1 MTGGS
6 APAIGPRRTA
16 SLFDVHHRAF
26 TIGVVAVMTMFAFE
40 GVGVATAMPVVAASL
55 DGLDAYAWAF
65 SGYVVASLVG
75 MVLAGE
81 WCDARGPREPLIAG
95 VAFFGLGA
103 LVCGAA
109 WSMPALV
116 VGRFVEGFGGGI
128 GIVAVY
134 VVLGRA
140 FDDVLRPKAFALL
153 SSAWVLPSIVGPFVA
168 GALTQHVS
176 WRAVFWL
183 VIPFV
188 IPPMVLLVPRLGRL
202 GGGSDHRLDEGDV
215 ADRSYARRR
224 VRLAVVAA
232 AGLAL
237 LQEAGTRL
245 GRAGLVLLLAGAAL
259 LVPSLRRLLPAGAWR
274 FRRGLPSV
282 VMLRGVMAGAFFAGE
297 TFVPL
302 GLQTLRGLDPAHA
315 GLILT
320 AGALG
325 WAGGSFLQ
333 GRMHL
338 RWGPV
343 RLMRLGSSWC
353 VLGLATLP
361 LCLVQ
366 SLPPYVAALSWIVGA
381 AGMGL
386 CFGTLG
392 NQTLS
397 LSEPADQGENSAALQ
412 ICDSVGSVLLI
423 GLAGAIYSAA
433 LVAGP
438 VGPATFTVIW
448 LTMAAVMVVA
458 VITSGRVVPGPAR
471 SLAAAGA

>member
-1 MTGGS
+1 M
-6 APAIGPRRTA
+6 
-16 SLFDVHHRAF
+16 V
-26 TIGVVAVMTMFAFE
+26 
-40 GVGVATAMPVVAASL
+40 
-55 DGLDAYAWAF
+55 DA
-65 SGYVVASLVG
+65 
-75 MVLAGE
+75 
-81 WCDARGPREPLIAG
+81 
-95 VAFFGLGA
+95 GA
-103 LVCGAA
+103 
-109 WSMPALV
+109 V

-168 GALTQHVS
+168 GALAQHVS

-245 GRAGLVLLLAGAAL
+245 GRAGLVLVLAGAAL

-353 VLGLATLP
+353 VVGLATLP
-361 LCLVQ
+361 LCLRG
-366 SLPPYVAALSWIVGA
+366 VAAAVRRRAVLDRGRRA
-381 AGMGL
+381 AWACASARWATRPCRCPSRRTRGRTRRR
-386 CFGTLG
+386 CRSATR
-392 NQTLS
+392 S
-397 LSEPADQGENSAALQ
+397 ARCCSSAWPARSTPRHWPPARWA
-412 ICDSVGSVLLI
+412 
-423 GLAGAIYSAA
+423 
-433 LVAGP
+433 
-438 VGPATFTVIW
+438 PATFTVIW
-448 LTMAAVMVVA
+448 LTMAVVMVVA
-458 VITSGRVVPGPAR
+458 VATSGRVVPGPAR
-471 SLAAAGA
+471 SFVAAGA